1 MRSLIYFPPRI
12 HACVR
17 VGCVEAVNIVIKWTP
32 GNSHFY
38 ARLDY
43 VKQER
48 STAAIC
54 IFWDSYITWASVALW
69 FGSSTLGA
77 RADRLWLSAQ
87 THTHTSNC
95 CASVRAHALGET
107 WAWFQFLP
115 TRQSRKWVLLPV
127 RARGEMRHT
136 CGKGALETFGYS
148 FHHNQRCCCNG
159 EVKGQC

>member
-12 HACVR
+12 HACVQ

-43 VKQER
+43 VKRER

-95 CASVRAHALGET
+95 CASACTRARRNLSLISVFTNPSKSKMSAFARPRSGGNEAHMWKRCTGDV
-107 WAWFQFLP
+107 WVFLP
-115 TRQSRKWVLLPV
+115 SQSALL
-127 RARGEMRHT
+127 
-136 CGKGALETFGYS
+136 L
-148 FHHNQRCCCNG
+148 
-159 EVKGQC
+159 